1 MCEPEDLYQPY
12 RKVKEIFPENTHVQR
27 WLDMARERIAFQGLP
42 SRICWLGL
50 GERDVAGLAFNEMVK
65 SGELTGPIVI
75 GRDNLDTGP
84 VAIPNPATEAMRD
97 GTGAVSD
104 WPLTTPSTNTHGVAT
119 RVSFSTG

>member
-65 SGELTGPIVI
+65 SGELKGPIVI
-75 GRDNLDTGP
+75 GRDHLEPGS
-84 VAIPNPATEAMRD
+84 VASPNRETEAMRD
-97 GTGAVSD
+97 GTAIGR
-104 WPLTTPSTNTHGVAT
+104 AT
-119 RVSFSTG
+119 CRERVSQ